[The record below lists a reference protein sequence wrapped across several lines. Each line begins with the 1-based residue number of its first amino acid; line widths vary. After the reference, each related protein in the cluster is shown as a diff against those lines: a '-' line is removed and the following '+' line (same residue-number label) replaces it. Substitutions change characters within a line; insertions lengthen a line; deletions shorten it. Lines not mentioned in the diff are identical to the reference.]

1 MKGTSMSLT
10 DIAAAIGRSENTVR
24 SWVRHGLPAE
34 RIGRIWRINL
44 GDLLSWREEQAGSA
58 GDDSL
63 ERSKQIRAAAD
74 ARTAVANAKVAER
87 AEKVQSGEFGKISV
101 VFEHVNDMVIGF
113 RSHLL
118 AVPTKI
124 SPQLAAESNP
134 RKIFIALTDAIH
146 QAMREM
152 TEHCESENEKAT
164 AREMRAIKA
173 REAKAKSSTTKGE

>member
-1 MKGTSMSLT
+1 MTLT

-24 SWVRHGLPAE
+24 GWVRHGLPAE

-63 ERSKQIRAAAD
+63 ERSKRIRAAAD

-87 AEKVQSGEFGKISV
+87 AEKVQSGEYGSISLVFGR
-101 VFEHVNDMVIGF
+101 VNDMIVGF

-118 AVPTKI
+118 AVPNKI
-124 SPQLAAESNP
+124 SPQLAAETDA
-134 RKIFIALTDAIH
+134 RRIFIALTDAIH

-152 TEHCESENEKAT
+152 TEYCRNERKEAE
-164 AREMRAIKA
+164 AREIAAAKA
-173 REAKAKSSTTKGE
+173 REAKANKPTQKE